1 MQEAQQQGTSA
12 YPDLSGRAVAVFC
25 ASRPGVEDYRELARD
40 LGTALAASHATLI
53 YGAGSRGL
61 MGAVCDGVIAG
72 GGEAVGV
79 LPAFMDAN
87 GWTSQHSTRTVITT
101 SMHDRKE
108 WMEAHA
114 DAFIIL
120 PGGLGTLDE
129 LITVMTTRQLG
140 QHTKPIILLDP
151 ADYYAPLL
159 HLFQHMIDHGF
170 IHAEATPLP
179 LRAPTPTAALH
190 AIAAALAGGDA

>member
-1 MQEAQQQGTSA
+1 MQETQQHGTID
-12 YPDLSGRAVAVFC
+12 YPDLSGRAIAVFC
-25 ASRPGVEDYRELARD
+25 ASRPGVADYSALARE
-40 LGTALAASHATLI
+40 LGTALAASHAALI
-53 YGAGSRGL
+53 YGAGRSGL
-61 MGAVCDGVIAG
+61 MGAVCAGVIAG

-87 GWTSQHSTRTVITT
+87 GWTSQHSTRTVITQ

-108 WMEAHA
+108 WMESHA

-129 LITVMTTRQLG
+129 LLTVMTTRQLA
-140 QHTKPIILLDP
+140 QHAKPIILLDP

-170 IHAEATPLP
+170 IHAETTTMP
-179 LRAPTPTAALH
+179 LRVPTPAAALRV
-190 AIAAALAGGDA
+190 IAAALMGA